1 MSGLPRHS
9 AALPHVCDATV
20 GSALQLSWSH
30 GPPKPTPH
38 APEAQLERST
48 SGLHLRRALATS
60 SASRARR
67 LGSQAAAAG
76 DATGAAS
83 RDIIAE
89 SSRSSTGDAS
99 ASVPSTLLAPQRAS
113 APMEAP
119 QQSAGAQAGEV
130 LLLHELDAEL
140 RRGGPSALRDRSV
153 RVLGQLVSFDAEAA
167 RAVIE
172 HGAATLAVD
181 TSALLDQPLVVGA
194 QLQFIGELAV
204 DEGGEIVLTARV
216 ARGVGDL
223 DLELFG
229 RALAAKREFERELAM
244 PAGAG

>member
-1 MSGLPRHS
+1 MEARMAREKEERVELLRRQVGRRMLNQGIANGWS
-9 AALPHVCDATV
+9 AWVDLWEAKSYAMQRLRGV
-20 GSALQLSWSH
+20 GNRFRS
-30 GPPKPTPH
+30 
-38 APEAQLERST
+38 PELAEAFSQWADTCEETRRQAQL
-48 SGLHLRRALATS
+48 
-60 SASRARR
+60 
-67 LGSQAAAAG
+67 
-76 DATGAAS
+76 AAS
-83 RDIIAE
+83 L
-89 SSRSSTGDAS
+89 
-99 ASVPSTLLAPQRAS
+99 TL
-113 APMEAP
+113 
-119 QQSAGAQAGEV
+119 QSKLEGER
-130 LLLHELDAEL
+130 LELDAEL

-153 RVLGQLVSFDAEAA
+153 RVLGQLASFDAEAA

-172 HGAATLAVD
+172 HGAATLAID

-229 RALAAKREFERELAM
+229 RALAAKREFERELAT

>member
-1 MSGLPRHS
+1 
-9 AALPHVCDATV
+9 
-20 GSALQLSWSH
+20 
-30 GPPKPTPH
+30 
-38 APEAQLERST
+38 
-48 SGLHLRRALATS
+48 
-60 SASRARR
+60 
-67 LGSQAAAAG
+67 
-76 DATGAAS
+76 
-83 RDIIAE
+83 
-89 SSRSSTGDAS
+89 
-99 ASVPSTLLAPQRAS
+99 
-113 APMEAP
+113 MEAP

-140 RRGGPSALRDRSV
+140 RRDGPSALRDRSV

-172 HGAATLAVD
+172 HGAVTLAVD

-229 RALAAKREFERELAM
+229 RAMAAKREFERELAV

>member
-1 MSGLPRHS
+1 MELDGR
-9 AALPHVCDATV
+9 
-20 GSALQLSWSH
+20 
-30 GPPKPTPH
+30 
-38 APEAQLERST
+38 
-48 SGLHLRRALATS
+48 LRRG
-60 SASRARR
+60 R
-67 LGSQAAAAG
+67 
-76 DATGAAS
+76 
-83 RDIIAE
+83 
-89 SSRSSTGDAS
+89 
-99 ASVPSTLLAPQRAS
+99 LLAPQRAS

-119 QQSAGAQAGEV
+119 QSAGAQAGEV

-194 QLQFIGELAV
+194 QLQFIGELAA

-229 RALAAKREFERELAM
+229 RALAAKREFERELAA

>member
-1 MSGLPRHS
+1 
-9 AALPHVCDATV
+9 
-20 GSALQLSWSH
+20 
-30 GPPKPTPH
+30 
-38 APEAQLERST
+38 
-48 SGLHLRRALATS
+48 
-60 SASRARR
+60 
-67 LGSQAAAAG
+67 
-76 DATGAAS
+76 
-83 RDIIAE
+83 
-89 SSRSSTGDAS
+89 
-99 ASVPSTLLAPQRAS
+99 
-113 APMEAP
+113 MEAP

-140 RRGGPSALRDRSV
+140 RRDGPSALRDRSV

-167 RAVIE
+167 RAMIE

-229 RALAAKREFERELAM
+229 RALAAKREFERELAT

>member
-1 MSGLPRHS
+1 
-9 AALPHVCDATV
+9 
-20 GSALQLSWSH
+20 
-30 GPPKPTPH
+30 
-38 APEAQLERST
+38 
-48 SGLHLRRALATS
+48 
-60 SASRARR
+60 
-67 LGSQAAAAG
+67 
-76 DATGAAS
+76 
-83 RDIIAE
+83 
-89 SSRSSTGDAS
+89 
-99 ASVPSTLLAPQRAS
+99 
-113 APMEAP
+113 MEEP
-119 QQSAGAQAGEV
+119 QQSAGAQAGEI

-172 HGAATLAVD
+172 HGAATLAID

-229 RALAAKREFERELAM
+229 RALAAKREFERELAA

>member
-1 MSGLPRHS
+1 
-9 AALPHVCDATV
+9 
-20 GSALQLSWSH
+20 
-30 GPPKPTPH
+30 
-38 APEAQLERST
+38 
-48 SGLHLRRALATS
+48 
-60 SASRARR
+60 
-67 LGSQAAAAG
+67 
-76 DATGAAS
+76 
-83 RDIIAE
+83 
-89 SSRSSTGDAS
+89 
-99 ASVPSTLLAPQRAS
+99 
-113 APMEAP
+113 MEEP

-153 RVLGQLVSFDAEAA
+153 RVLGQLASFDAEAA

-172 HGAATLAVD
+172 HGAATLAID

-229 RALAAKREFERELAM
+229 RALAAKREFERELAA

>member
-38 APEAQLERST
+38 APEAHEERST
-48 SGLHLRRALATS
+48 SGLHSRRALATS

-76 DATGAAS
+76 DATGDAS

-89 SSRSSTGDAS
+89 SCGARLEIAS
-99 ASVPSTLLAPQRAS
+99 ASERTRRSCLKRAS

-119 QQSAGAQAGEV
+119 QSAGAQAGEV

-204 DEGGEIVLTARV
+204 DEAGEIVLTARV